1 LVSAQ
6 RSKGRSEVKIKVLA
20 ITAAVVAT
28 LLVSGAAMP
37 PAEAFA
43 KSHTKT
49 RAVAT
54 KVAVKKATT
63 TSKRAKRL
71 KTVLAYNTP
80 AAPATDLATA
90 PVTGPQAEAQ
100 AIVNSL
106 IARNP
111 YLQQGPV
118 TVTFGDARGYQAITY
133 YTIGQIIVSPTHTA
147 SLDTIL
153 RHECGHI
160 IDWRDNGRIDWGEN
174 IPVNTLYN

>member
-1 LVSAQ
+1 
-6 RSKGRSEVKIKVLA
+6 VKIKAFAL
-20 ITAAVVAT
+20 TAAIIAT
-28 LLVSGAAMP
+28 LLVSGAAIP

-43 KSHTKT
+43 KSHSKT
-49 RAVAT
+49 RVVAS
-54 KVAVKKATT
+54 KVVIKKATS
-63 TSKRAKRL
+63 SKRAKRT
-71 KTVLAYNTP
+71 KKVLPYKAP
-80 AAPATDLATA
+80 SAPATNLPTA
-90 PVTGPQAEAQ
+90 PATGPQAEAQ

-133 YTIGQIIVSPTHTA
+133 YTTGQIILSASHTA
-147 SLDTIL
+147 SLDVIL

-174 IPVNTLYN
+174 IPVDTLYN